1 MALLREF
8 HEAMG
13 KLIFAYEG
21 TLERFTGDGLMVFF
35 NDPEPI
41 PQPVEHAVRMALAM
55 REQAAQLGEH
65 WRKLGYDLGLA
76 IGVAQGFATM
86 GAIGF
91 EARLDY
97 AAIGSVTNLA
107 ARLGAEANAGEI
119 LVNGKTLAPVESL
132 VRVESLG
139 VLELK
144 GFRRRFLRTASL
156 AWRQHDARSSSAK
169 ERRQSLN
176 RHPGPRDSSGDLS
189 VSD

>member
-1 MALLREF
+1 LLREF

-13 KLIFAYEG
+13 KLILAYEG

-55 REQAAQLGEH
+55 REQAAQLGER

-107 ARLGAEANAGEI
+107 ARLCAEASSGEI

-144 GFRRRFLRTASL
+144 GFSAPVPAYRIVGLAS
-156 AWRQHDARSSSAK
+156 A
-169 ERRQSLN
+169 
-176 RHPGPRDSSGDLS
+176 
-189 VSD
+189 